1 MLGQLTVTWNVL
13 KHCRIFLQQLR
24 GLASLYEQN
33 GKWVP
38 QLKNNTML
46 DIENAWKTQLQQ
58 YDRSEQSRLKNNG
71 NEKFYVL
78 SMFPYPS
85 GKLHMGHVRVY
96 TISDMMARYHRMLGH
111 QVVHPM
117 GFDAF
122 GLPAENAAIERN
134 LHPKEWT
141 YSNISVMKRQLG
153 NLCCNFDWDR
163 EVTTCDPGYYRWT
176 QYIFLRMYEAG
187 LVYQR
192 QASVNWDPVDET
204 VLADEQI
211 DDEGQAWRSGA
222 LAERRYLKQWY
233 IQTTAYAKSLLDG
246 LDTVSSEL
254 WKDVIELQRNWIGQC
269 TGCRLDFKLKGGDA
283 EDVLSIFTET
293 PEAVYGISHIVLP
306 TSHRYNQ
313 LQYYKHTGESCCKYQ
328 ELTIQAIHPMTG
340 HCLPILVAMETEG
353 EKEEPRLGVP
363 SWSETDREV
372 ADSFEF
378 SWWHICSDDKMVNSQ
393 QFDGLTRQE
402 TREAVMALAR
412 EGGFGGHP
420 VSSHLRDWLISRQRY
435 WGTPIPIIH
444 CPECKAVPV
453 PYEDL
458 PVELP
463 ESTTTGHNALKKNTD
478 WLNVT
483 CPKCGGPA
491 KRETDTMDTFVDSS
505 WYFLRYLNKSNLDLP
520 ISKERA
526 DAYMP
531 VDLYIGGKEH
541 AYLHLYYARFF
552 NHFLCDIGLT
562 SHREPFV
569 NLLTQGMIR
578 GESYK
583 VARTGV
589 YLPPDKVEKTGIQ
602 YTEKGTGEKVV
613 VKFEKMSKSKHNGVD
628 PEELFTQYGADMT
641 RLCILSNVA
650 PKSDRNWNNEVYIG
664 VQKWLHRVW
673 TLVGVLVEPVAK
685 QPVSH
690 DLVSQWD
697 KKIKE
702 FRNKY
707 LLEIRY
713 HLDWTFLF
721 NTAISRMQELTTD
734 LKKVP
739 DDVAVISEEYKRAV
753 RDLVI
758 MITPAAPMISM
769 ECWAA
774 LQHTGIAEKDVLVLE
789 EKWPEVDEDAV
800 YWLNVQVNKR
810 HTIGK
815 LPLSHKAF
823 RALSEQNVIYILGH
837 EDFFLNTV
845 KNNEIVH
852 TQLVVKPNLSA
863 QVNLSIPSLEFE
875 LENKT
880 KGKKKGGKKGKQ
892 QHQDSES
899 ADVKQYR

>member
-233 IQTTAYAKSLLDG
+233 IQTTAYAK
-246 LDTVSSEL
+246 
-254 WKDVIELQRNWIGQC
+254 
-269 TGCRLDFKLKGGDA
+269 GGDA

-313 LQYYKHTGESCCKYQ
+313 LQYYKH
-328 ELTIQAIHPMTG
+328 
-340 HCLPILVAMETEG
+340 
-353 EKEEPRLGVP
+353 
-363 SWSETDREV
+363 
-372 ADSFEF
+372 
-378 SWWHICSDDKMVNSQ
+378 
-393 QFDGLTRQE
+393 FDGLTRQE

-541 AYLHLYYARFF
+541 
-552 NHFLCDIGLT
+552 
-562 SHREPFV
+562 
-569 NLLTQGMIR
+569 
-578 GESYK
+578 
-583 VARTGV
+583 
-589 YLPPDKVEKTGIQ
+589 
-602 YTEKGTGEKVV
+602 
-613 VKFEKMSKSKHNGVD
+613 
-628 PEELFTQYGADMT
+628 
-641 RLCILSNVA
+641 
-650 PKSDRNWNNEVYIG
+650 VYIG

-707 LLEIRY
+707 LLE
-713 HLDWTFLF
+713 
-721 NTAISRMQELTTD
+721 
-734 LKKVP
+734 KVP

-774 LQHTGIAEKDVLVLE
+774 LQHTGIAEK
-789 EKWPEVDEDAV
+789 
-800 YWLNVQVNKR
+800 VNKR

>member
-1 MLGQLTVTWNVL
+1 MLGQLTVTWNAL

-233 IQTTAYAKSLLDG
+233 IQTTAYAK
-246 LDTVSSEL
+246 
-254 WKDVIELQRNWIGQC
+254 
-269 TGCRLDFKLKGGDA
+269 GGDA

-313 LQYYKHTGESCCKYQ
+313 LQYYKH
-328 ELTIQAIHPMTG
+328 
-340 HCLPILVAMETEG
+340 
-353 EKEEPRLGVP
+353 
-363 SWSETDREV
+363 
-372 ADSFEF
+372 
-378 SWWHICSDDKMVNSQ
+378 
-393 QFDGLTRQE
+393 FDGLTRQE

-444 CPECKAVPV
+444 CPECK
-453 PYEDL
+453 
-458 PVELP
+458 
-463 ESTTTGHNALKKNTD
+463 
-478 WLNVT
+478 
-483 CPKCGGPA
+483 
-491 KRETDTMDTFVDSS
+491 RETDTMDTFVDSS

-541 AYLHLYYARFF
+541 
-552 NHFLCDIGLT
+552 
-562 SHREPFV
+562 
-569 NLLTQGMIR
+569 
-578 GESYK
+578 
-583 VARTGV
+583 
-589 YLPPDKVEKTGIQ
+589 
-602 YTEKGTGEKVV
+602 
-613 VKFEKMSKSKHNGVD
+613 
-628 PEELFTQYGADMT
+628 
-641 RLCILSNVA
+641 
-650 PKSDRNWNNEVYIG
+650 VYIG

-707 LLEIRY
+707 LLE
-713 HLDWTFLF
+713 
-721 NTAISRMQELTTD
+721 
-734 LKKVP
+734 KVP

-774 LQHTGIAEKDVLVLE
+774 LQHTGIAEK
-789 EKWPEVDEDAV
+789 
-800 YWLNVQVNKR
+800 VNKR
-810 HTIGK
+810 HTI
-815 LPLSHKAF
+815 
-823 RALSEQNVIYILGH
+823 GH

-880 KGKKKGGKKGKQ
+880 KASNNCSTCYTT
-892 QHQDSES
+892 DDDIIVFYMFFFENES
-899 ADVKQYR
+899 AGEIAQYHVFGFVSTDEIAQKHVFGFVSTVEILHKQM